1 MALSVVILAAGR
13 GTRMRST
20 LPKVLHKIGGQSLLE
35 HVVDQ
40 AIKLGA
46 EDIHVVYGHG
56 GDTVLSN
63 LASLPVK
70 WVCQAQQLGTGHAV
84 DQAMAEI
91 PDENNVLVLYGDV
104 PLTSEDTLTKL
115 INTPSGN
122 AIGVLTVNLDDPD
135 GYGRIVR
142 SESGDVVRIV
152 EHRDADGAEKAIT
165 EVNTGILVAPKAM
178 LNHWLKGLTNSNS
191 QGEYYL
197 TDVIELAVSDGVA
210 VRTASPSAAYEVL
223 GVNDKSQLAYLERIY
238 QKMYAQKLMIEGVTL
253 ADPDRIDVRGK
264 LSCGLDVVIDVNSVF
279 EGEVVLGSNS
289 KIGPNC
295 VIINSSIG
303 ANVEV
308 LSNTVI
314 DNAYIGD
321 HCRVGPF
328 ARIRPATELAGNNH
342 VGNFVEIKKS
352 KIGLGSKINHLSYV
366 GDAIVGK
373 NVNIGAGTI
382 TCNYDGANKHL
393 TEIGDDVFV
402 GSDTQ
407 LVAPVKIGDGAT
419 IGAGSTITK
428 NVVSQTL
435 TLSRSKQMAVK
446 GWKRPQK
453 NK

>member
-20 LPKVLHKIGGQSLLE
+20 VPKVLHKIGGRSLLE

-40 AIKLGA
+40 AISLGA

-56 GDTVLSN
+56 GDIVPTSLS
-63 LASLPVK
+63 LLPVK
-70 WVCQAQQLGTGHAV
+70 WVYQSQQLGTGHAV
-84 DQAMAEI
+84 DQAICDI

-122 AIGVLTVNLDDPD
+122 AIGVLTVNLDEPD

-152 EHRDADGAEKAIT
+152 EHRDAGDIEKAIT

-178 LNHWLKGLTNSNS
+178 LNLWLKRLTNSNS

-197 TDVIELAVSDGVA
+197 TDVIELAVGDGVA
-210 VRTASPSAAYEVL
+210 VRTASPTAPYEVL
-223 GVNDKSQLAYLERIY
+223 GVNDKAQLAYLERTY
-238 QKMYAQKLMIEGVTL
+238 QRIYAQKLMIEGVSL
-253 ADPDRIDVRGK
+253 SDPERIDVRGQ
-264 LSCGLDVVIDVNSVF
+264 LSCGLDVFIDVNAVF
-279 EGEVVLGSNS
+279 EGEVALGNNTR
-289 KIGPNC
+289 IGPNC
-295 VIINSSIG
+295 LILNSSIG
-303 ANVEV
+303 ANVDV

-314 DNAYIGD
+314 ENASIGD
-321 HCRVGPF
+321 DCRVGPF
-328 ARIRPATELAGNNH
+328 ARIRPETSLDGNNH
-342 VGNFVEIKKS
+342 VGNFVEIKKA
-352 KIGLGSKINHLSYV
+352 KIGFGSKINHLSYI
-366 GDAIVGK
+366 GDAIVGQ
-373 NVNIGAGTI
+373 NVNIGAGAI

-393 TEIGDDVFV
+393 TEIGNDVFV

-407 LVAPVKIGDGAT
+407 LVAPVKVGDGAT

-428 NVVSQTL
+428 DVVSETL
-435 TLSRSKQMAVK
+435 TLSRSKQMTVK

>member
-20 LPKVLHKIGGQSLLE
+20 VPKVLHKIGGRSLLE

-40 AIKLGA
+40 AISLGA

-56 GDTVLSN
+56 GDIVPTSLS
-63 LASLPVK
+63 LLPVK
-70 WVCQAQQLGTGHAV
+70 WVYQSQQLGTGHAV
-84 DQAMAEI
+84 DQAICDI

-122 AIGVLTVNLDDPD
+122 AIGVLTVNLDEPD

-152 EHRDADGAEKAIT
+152 EHRDAGDIEKAIT

-178 LNHWLKGLTNSNS
+178 LNLWLKRLTNSNS

-197 TDVIELAVSDGVA
+197 TDVIELAVGDGVA
-210 VRTASPSAAYEVL
+210 VRTASPTAPYEVL
-223 GVNDKSQLAYLERIY
+223 GVNDKAQLAYLERTY
-238 QKMYAQKLMIEGVTL
+238 QRIYAQKLMIEGVSL
-253 ADPDRIDVRGK
+253 SDPERIDVRGQ
-264 LSCGLDVVIDVNSVF
+264 LSCGLDVFIDVNAVF
-279 EGEVVLGSNS
+279 EGEVALGNNTR
-289 KIGPNC
+289 IGPNC
-295 VIINSSIG
+295 LILNSSIG
-303 ANVEV
+303 ANVDV

-314 DNAYIGD
+314 ENASIGD
-321 HCRVGPF
+321 NCRVGPF
-328 ARIRPATELAGNNH
+328 ARIRPETSLDGNNH
-342 VGNFVEIKKS
+342 VGNFVEIKKA
-352 KIGLGSKINHLSYV
+352 KIGFGSKINHLSYI
-366 GDAIVGK
+366 GDAIVGQ
-373 NVNIGAGTI
+373 NVNIGAGAI

-393 TEIGDDVFV
+393 TEIGNDVFV

-407 LVAPVKIGDGAT
+407 LVAPVKVGDGAT

-428 NVVSQTL
+428 DVVSETL
-435 TLSRSKQMAVK
+435 TLSRSKQMTVK